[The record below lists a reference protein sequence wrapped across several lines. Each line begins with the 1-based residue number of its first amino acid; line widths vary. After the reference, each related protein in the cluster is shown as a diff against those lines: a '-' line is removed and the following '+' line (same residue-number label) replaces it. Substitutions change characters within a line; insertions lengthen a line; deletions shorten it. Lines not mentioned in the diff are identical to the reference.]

1 MGDIQTIGPCQKETF
16 VPRAQGLG
24 FLVDALP
31 QVAEGQTQA
40 TGRCCTKDKDKRNV
54 QYTFTTWAENEA
66 SWFFYDH
73 RKKKG
78 TLFTTAIP
86 DRRSLKK
93 WKAYKE
99 VLQACEAERLRIEQ
113 EARERLKGQWDS
125 CLEFEVGENVP
136 YLERKGLRPTATFR
150 RNGDNL
156 VVPFYDA
163 DTGELVDIQTISP
176 SGEKRGVEHGTT
188 KDVYHFLPG
197 IDEVPYVLVTEGA
210 RTGLACWDSSHASTF
225 IAHNCGNIDS
235 IAALARKRFP
245 RHKIVLCADNDC
257 KNEAV
262 DGTNQGV
269 EAARKAAQ
277 KHGCILAVPPCSD
290 TDRNHD
296 FADLYKEQGAE
307 VVRATIELNQ
317 RDGDCTIPEGFE
329 VDRKNGLVQRVPGK
343 VEKIVKIG
351 PYIAVEA
358 KVIRTKDGAFGKRI
372 SWETPNG
379 DINRAVLMSTS
390 ITSRD
395 QAKLTALFSS
405 YSVIPSKI
413 GPLLDFLAGTKPG
426 KLLELIPEHGWY
438 GDVYAASANEVIGD
452 PCHTAVPGFRSR
464 PTDFE
469 QRGSLA
475 EWKEFV
481 AEFTV
486 GNPILTLMPCAGLTG
501 TLHEMA
507 GVESG
512 GIHLLGFS
520 SSGKTTNLKVGQS
533 TWSSPKGM
541 YSWRTSDNGLE
552 YTAAAHSHA
561 LLTLD
566 EFSQCPPKV
575 ASESVYMLSNG
586 SGKVRAKYSDGQL
599 GSAEPLKW
607 NLSLLSSG
615 EEDLEARVAE
625 FGGRFKAGQ
634 DIRMPSIPVSSEDV
648 RDCHGFASS
657 LELVEHLN
665 RNVERYFG
673 TAGPEFVRHLIP
685 NLPVLRRYLP
695 SAVLTQAKYLC
706 RRLPFC
712 DGQVSRVA
720 KRFALYWLTGVLA
733 VRFGILPHTEQDIED
748 AVQECFD
755 RWIEHRGGFTALEE
769 EQYLN
774 IFREHFTMHEANY
787 IVNRAPDYQETINIK
802 EAFPRCPN
810 PLYGYIDHREGYEG
824 VYLPVATFNRMIQDA
839 GKDKKRAVEILR
851 DQGYL
856 PVERVKTTGDRRYQT
871 NYTVYWANGIYLENG
886 KRIWCYRIRFPEAP
900 EMFEQTE
907 VGATTVVVSE
917 HATADVS
924 APEESR
930 QTSVDVS
937 TSEVSGQIAGA
948 PWAVDL
954 DEVPF

>member
-1 MGDIQTIGPCQKETF
+1 MGDTQTIGPCQKETF
-16 VPRAQGLG
+16 LLRAQGLG

-31 QVAEGQTQA
+31 KLDDGQTQVK
-40 TGRCCTKDKDKRNV
+40 GRCCTKAKDKRNV
-54 QYTFTTWAENEA
+54 QYTFTIWGENEA
-66 SWFFYDH
+66 AWYFFDH
-73 RKKKG
+73 RLKKG
-78 TLFTTAIP
+78 TLITTAVP

-125 CLEFEVGENVP
+125 YSEFEVGENVP

-197 IDEVPYVLVTEGA
+197 IDEVPYVLVAEGA

-235 IAALARKRFP
+235 IAALARKRFS

-277 KHGCILAVPPCSD
+277 KHGCILAVPPYSD
-290 TDRNHD
+290 SDRNYD
-296 FADLYKEQGAE
+296 FADMYKEQGPGA
-307 VVRATIELNQ
+307 VRAAIELSL
-317 RDGDCTIPEGFE
+317 RDEDCTIPEGFA
-329 VDRKNGLVQRVPGK
+329 VDRKSGLIQTVITGRVQK
-343 VEKIVKIG
+343 TVKIG
-351 PYIAVEA
+351 SYIKVEA
-358 KVIRTKDGAFGKRI
+358 WVTRTKDGACGKLV
-372 SWETPNG
+372 SWEAPTG
-379 DINRAVLMSTS
+379 DMRRAVLMNTS
-390 ITSRD
+390 ITS
-395 QAKLTALFSS
+395 KKPENLNALFSS
-405 YSVIPSKI
+405 YSVIPSKT
-413 GPLLDFLAGTKPG
+413 GPFLDFLAGTNPK
-426 KLLELIPEHGWY
+426 KQMDLLPEHGWNV
-438 GDVYAASANEVIGD
+438 DMYAVSANEVIGD
-452 PCHTAVPGFRSR
+452 PCHKVIPGFRSR

-469 QRGSLA
+469 QQGSLA
-475 EWKEFV
+475 EWIEHV
-481 AEFTV
+481 ASYTV
-486 GNPILTLMPCAGLTG
+486 GNPVLTLMPCAGFVG
-501 TLHEMA
+501 VLHVMG

-533 TWSSPKGM
+533 TWSSPRGM

-575 ASESVYMLSNG
+575 ASESVYMLANG

-599 GSAEPLKW
+599 GSADTLKW

-615 EEDLEARVAE
+615 EEDLESRVAQ
-625 FGGRFKAGQ
+625 FGGNFKAGQ
-634 DIRMPSIPVSSEDV
+634 DIRMPSIPVSSEDI
-648 RDCHGFASS
+648 REYHGFASS
-657 LELVEHLN
+657 LELVECLN
-665 RNVERYFG
+665 RNVERYYG
-673 TAGPEFVRHLIP
+673 TAGPEFVRHVIH

-695 SAVLTQAKYLC
+695 KAVLTQAKYLC
-706 RRLPFC
+706 RKLPFY
-712 DGQVSRVA
+712 DGQVGRVA
-720 KRFALYWLTGVLA
+720 KRFALYWLAGVLA

-755 RWIEHRGGFTALEE
+755 RWIEHRGGCAALEE

-774 IFREHFTMHEANY
+774 FFREHFAMHEANY
-787 IVNRAPDYQETINIK
+787 IVNRAPNYIETTDIR
-802 EAFPRCPN
+802 ERFPTCPN
-810 PLYGYIDHREGYEG
+810 PLYGYVDHREGYEG
-824 VYLPVATFNRMIQDA
+824 TYIPVKTFNKMVKDA
-839 GKDKKRAVEILR
+839 GRDAKRALEILR
-851 DQGYL
+851 NHGWL
-856 PVERVKTTGDRRYQT
+856 RLERPSKRLYQT
-871 NYTVYWANGIYLENG
+871 HYLVYWANGAFLEKG
-886 KRIWCYRIRFPEAP
+886 KRIYCYWIREPEAS
-900 EMFEQTE
+900 EVFEQTE
-907 VGATTVVVSE
+907 LPMQTTVE
-917 HATADVS
+917 
-924 APEESR
+924 
-930 QTSVDVS
+930 TSPIEVD
-937 TSEVSGQIAGA
+937 
-948 PWAVDL
+948 D
-954 DEVPF
+954 VPF